1 MQNSSS
7 TQQATVTQSGTAV
20 VSSAAA
26 AGSYYTDV
34 IVPATAVITSI
45 VGTATSPSYVGSFG
59 NIVLPFPYTEINS
72 SGVVTLN
79 IRAQIRY
86 TSVKDGSKA
95 IRFIV
100 DVSSGSFGVTTWTI
114 AYTYTQTVVV

>member
-72 SGVVTLN
+72 SGVVTL
-79 IRAQIRY
+79 
-86 TSVKDGSKA
+86 GSKA